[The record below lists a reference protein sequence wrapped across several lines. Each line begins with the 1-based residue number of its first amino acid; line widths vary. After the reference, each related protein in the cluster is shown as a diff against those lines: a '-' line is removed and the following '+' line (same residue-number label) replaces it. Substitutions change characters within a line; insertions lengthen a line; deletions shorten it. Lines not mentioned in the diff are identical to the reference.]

1 MLLGGKHNFLWNKLA
16 KIDRSENVLQ
26 KFQGKYKICS
36 IKKINRF
43 IWTNDPVLRISKKK
57 EEKGKRERKRRRGRR
72 KRRNG
77 GTE

>member
-1 MLLGGKHNFLWNKLA
+1 MLLGGKHNFLWKKLA
-16 KIDRSENVLQ
+16 KIDRSENVPQ
-26 KFQGKYKICS
+26 KCQEKYKIGS

-43 IWTNDPVLRISKKK
+43 IWTNGPVFRISKKK
-57 EEKGKRERKRRRGRR
+57 EEEGKRERKERRGTR